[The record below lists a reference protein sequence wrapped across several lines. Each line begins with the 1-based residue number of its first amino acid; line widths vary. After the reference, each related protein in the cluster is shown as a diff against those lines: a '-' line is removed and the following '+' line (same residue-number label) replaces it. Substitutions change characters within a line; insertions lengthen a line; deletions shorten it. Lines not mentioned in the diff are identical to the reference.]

1 MLLSGDPTAWTKTAA
16 WSQYPRPS
24 DEPTVS
30 SDLPSYVT
38 RDHGRIPHTAHVSS
52 VSAQSQCILP
62 IRRCVNITIM
72 GYSMRLATLRFTEWV
87 GFRCAV
93 TASKLIASQ
102 ADWSDVHATELY
114 LHNSTA
120 RRRCLRDSQPR
131 RRSPVLRA
139 GATSSRKTP
148 CRVARRKRATV
159 VTTLRFG
166 LRDQKYG
173 DDIAHLIHCPP
184 TPTPWCLKH
193 ANLLA
198 LVCSSRP
205 YRPARRTRNIHHPA
219 HHRFRWHRQSQGS
232 IRAKL
237 AAQVPAGSPRIQ
249 LGRGVS
255 YLHEDDRVAHI
266 DDAPKPIHMSLS
278 YMYQS
283 THLHCQD
290 STYQP
295 CASARHAGLR
305 AGFRVP
311 LYATTSVEFEPRR

>member
-1 MLLSGDPTAWTKTAA
+1 VHPSHSQVRQHHHHGVLDAA
-16 WSQYPRPS
+16 CHPPIHR
-24 DEPTVS
+24 V
-30 SDLPSYVT
+30 
-38 RDHGRIPHTAHVSS
+38 GRISVRRHRKQAHCKSS
-52 VSAQSQCILP
+52 GLVRRPCHRALP
-62 IRRCVNITIM
+62 PQQHR
-72 GYSMRLATLRFTEWV
+72 
-87 GFRCAV
+87 
-93 TASKLIASQ
+93 K
-102 ADWSDVHATELY
+102 
-114 LHNSTA
+114 

-139 GATSSRKTP
+139 GATSSRQTP

-311 LYATTSVEFEPRR
+311 PYATTSVEFEPRR